1 MKISAMFAAVAAAAM
16 LSACQPSAPTAE
28 APATETAAVA
38 PAPGDLV
45 AVATSNGQFNTLLAA
60 AAAAGLVETLQG
72 PGPFT
77 LFAPNDAAFQALPAG
92 TVEGL
97 LKPEN
102 KDKLAGILTYHV
114 VPGSVASSSL
124 TGVADVATVNGAT
137 VKIDASTAGVVK
149 INDAM
154 VVAAD
159 VPASNGVI
167 HVIDKVI
174 MPPAA
179 PAKK

>member
-1 MKISAMFAAVAAAAM
+1 
-16 LSACQPSAPTAE
+16 
-28 APATETAAVA
+28 VA

-102 KDKLAGILTYHV
+102 KEKLAGILTYHV